1 MNITFPDEFLAEQWD
16 SIDWDAAAE
25 KLALLQEKLTIAAF
39 GRKEKTIR
47 KLQYQIVNEID
58 IKCLAVRHV
67 VASTS
72 GPGIDGVRWRT
83 SAEKMRAAIALIP
96 KDYKAQHMRQI
107 LLVVKNTGKERRPRL
122 PTYFDR
128 AMNVLYGYALI
139 PVVEA
144 QAERKSFAFRQGRSS
159 QDAHAYVLEALKGNS
174 APEYVVCADIKSY
187 FASIQHSWLL
197 EHAPMDK
204 KILAEFLRA
213 GYVFAGELF
222 PSDGEG
228 ISEGSNL
235 SPYLGNFVL
244 DGLQKYIYRGLY
256 GTSAPQDYADGNL
269 IRFADDIRIFVRTKE
284 KGERAIELLED
295 FLAERGLRLSPEKT
309 MLCNINEGMT
319 FLSRTY
325 IRKGGHIY
333 SYPSDAAVERFI
345 AELREVIQT
354 NTKSQRA
361 LIETLNK
368 KLKGWGAY
376 HRYSDAEEAF
386 RRVDAA
392 VQTALLDAAMAKHPK
407 LPRPKVISRYWY
419 RESDGRHS
427 FALPDDKSVRVTRLA
442 DTILLQ
448 HSKVKTNA
456 NPFVERDYTES
467 RGHERAIKNVT
478 GPYKAIWER
487 QNGRCH
493 YCGRPIL
500 GDQVRTIVQLDIG
513 QPPSVKNSAYIHK
526 ICAINEFELIR
537 TAEDITSM
545 RPYDVLKAL
554 EEISDKPEPGTRRKR
569 EINEKWKHYGF
580 KKYLSDCT
588 AASVML
594 TFREIEELDGQPM
607 AASARKSMG
616 WWSPRT
622 NCNTIAEA
630 WLTEGYVL
638 HNLDLEKEK
647 ITLRR
652 KEEGIARL
660 QVPRAL
666 LEKKIP
672 ENAIFELETH
682 MDYII
687 KKYGL

>member
-1 MNITFPDEFLAEQWD
+1 MNITFPDAYLAEQWD
-16 SIDWDAAAE
+16 SIDWDAAEE
-25 KLALLQEKLTIAAF
+25 KLAQLQEKLTIAAF

-47 KLQYQIVNEID
+47 KLQYQIVNEIE
-58 IKCLAVRHV
+58 IKCLAVQHV

-83 SAEKMRAAIALIP
+83 SAEKMRAAVALNP
-96 KDYKAQHMRQI
+96 KDYKAQPMRQI
-107 LLVVKNTGKERRPRL
+107 LLVAKNTGKERRPQL

-144 QAERKSFAFRQGRSS
+144 QAERKSFAFRKFRS
-159 QDAHAYVLEALKGNS
+159 QHDAHAYVLEALKGDH
-174 APEYVVCADIKSY
+174 APEYVVCADVKSY
-187 FASIQHSWLL
+187 YASIQHSWLL
-197 EHAPMDK
+197 KHVPMDK

-244 DGLQKYIYRGLY
+244 DGMQKYIYQGLY
-256 GTSAPQDYADGNL
+256 GTSAPQDYSDGNL
-269 IRFADDIRIFVRTKE
+269 IRFADDVRVFVRTKE
-284 KGERAIELLED
+284 KGERVIELLEN
-295 FLAERGLRLSPEKT
+295 FLAERGLRFSPEKT

-319 FLSRTY
+319 FISHTY
-325 IRKGGHIY
+325 IRKNGHIY

-354 NTKSQRA
+354 HTKSQRA

-368 KLKGWGAY
+368 KMIGWGMY
-376 HRYSDAEEAF
+376 HRYSDAEDAF
-386 RRVDAA
+386 RRVDTA

-407 LPRPKVISRYWY
+407 QTKGRVISRYWY
-419 RESDGRHS
+419 KESDGKFC
-427 FALPDDKSVRVTRLA
+427 FALPDDKSIRVIRLA
-442 DTILLQ
+442 DSILLQ

-456 NPFVERDYTES
+456 NPFVERDYVES
-467 RGHERAIKNVT
+467 RSNERAIRSVT

-500 GDQVRTIVQLDIG
+500 GDQARTVVTLDMRR
-513 QPPSVKNSAYIHK
+513 PPSVKNSAYIHK
-526 ICAINEFELIR
+526 ICAVNEFELIR
-537 TAEDITSM
+537 TMEDIGSM

-554 EEISDKPEPGTRRKR
+554 EEISNVPEPGTRRKR

-580 KKYLSDCT
+580 KKYLSECS
-588 AASVML
+588 AASVTL

-607 AASARKSMG
+607 AASARKSVG
-616 WWSPRT
+616 WWSPRS

-638 HNLDLEKEK
+638 QSLDLEKEK
-647 ITLRR
+647 ITLKR
-652 KEEGIARL
+652 KEEGVSKLR
-660 QVPRAL
+660 VPKVL

-672 ENAIFELETH
+672 DNAIYELETH
-682 MDYII
+682 MEYVI